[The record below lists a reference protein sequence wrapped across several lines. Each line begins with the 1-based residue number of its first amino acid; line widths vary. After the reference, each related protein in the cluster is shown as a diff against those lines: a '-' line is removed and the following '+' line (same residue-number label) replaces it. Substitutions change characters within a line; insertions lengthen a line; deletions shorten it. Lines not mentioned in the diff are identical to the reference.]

1 MASKVDGRDEK
12 KWVAS
17 TNGTLS
23 GWLGWLNY

>member
-12 KWVAS
+12 KWVALA
-17 TNGTLS
+17 NGTLS